1 MPQVPKTVSLPE
13 DKVTIVATDSG
24 LGGLSVVADLER
36 KLRSAR
42 IFKKAH
48 LVFFNALFSNESG
61 YNSLDSHDEK
71 VRIFNEALY
80 AMEKRYK
87 PDVILI
93 ACNSLSTIYGDTD
106 FAGKTGTPVVGI
118 IEAGV
123 EIIDAQLRKAPD
135 TKVIIFATETTIS
148 EDNHRKA
155 LTAAGISPESIITQN
170 CLNLAHHIDR
180 TFDSKKTAELISAL
194 VDEALAKL
202 PSLDCPISVS
212 LNCTH
217 FGYCLGLWQ
226 KAFEKRR
233 VKPIAFLNPNYVMT
247 DFLFQPEKMNRFEKT
262 DISVEVVS
270 KIEILHERGDA
281 LNQFIES
288 ISPKTAEAL
297 VNYKMKE
304 DLFRWP

>member
-148 EDNHRKA
+148 EDNHRKT
-155 LTAAGISPESIITQN
+155 LIAAGISPESIITQN